1 MVNIST
7 IKEMTLIWKSK
18 LQTEISLSITQ
29 SEYTGVRNAL
39 CHIVK
44 VNEVSW
50 TSNQFDK
57 SKGTLQG
64 IWI

>member
-1 MVNIST
+1 
-7 IKEMTLIWKSK
+7 MTLMWKSK